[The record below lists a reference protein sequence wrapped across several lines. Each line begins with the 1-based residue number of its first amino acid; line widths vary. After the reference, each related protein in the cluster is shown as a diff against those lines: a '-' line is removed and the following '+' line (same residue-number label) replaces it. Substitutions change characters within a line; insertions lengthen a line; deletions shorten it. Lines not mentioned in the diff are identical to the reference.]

1 MQEASTHQQRVSGT
15 TADFSACAFHSP
27 TSLLSVTDLLQIGFR
42 SSVTQGNREQLCC
55 VRRAD
60 RAGANGGWV
69 GGVGGCATVRHGK
82 AKSPLREQKENPHH
96 CNCSAPSQPLVWPST
111 CTPYLTTHRSCFL
124 ILLQKEF
131 ERMYY
136 HSWGET
142 ESRSAFLDVLFI
154 LLLGVSRAKFPL
166 LSDPEHRSKGKK
178 DPVFVVCIF
187 RLPPLRTYI
196 QQ

>member
-1 MQEASTHQQRVSGT
+1 MVL
-15 TADFSACAFHSP
+15 P
-27 TSLLSVTDLLQIGFR
+27 LTSLPVLFILPPLSYQWLTYYKLGSDPAWHKETGS
-42 SSVTQGNREQLCC
+42 SSVAFGG
-55 VRRAD
+55 RAD